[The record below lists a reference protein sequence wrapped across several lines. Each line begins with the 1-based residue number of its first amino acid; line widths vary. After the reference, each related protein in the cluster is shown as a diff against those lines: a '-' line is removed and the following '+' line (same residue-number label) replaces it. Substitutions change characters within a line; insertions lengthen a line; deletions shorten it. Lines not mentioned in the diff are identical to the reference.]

1 MYRTGFFRAAASIEG
16 LRAYIAY
23 FSPCAHIV
31 FFLLQ
36 FLSVVLAPIPSNI
49 TAAAGGMLFGTWPAF
64 FLTFGAVA
72 LGSLVVFSLAR
83 ALGRDFASRLVSRKL
98 SDKYQAVLQAKAP
111 VFLTL
116 AFLFPFF
123 PDDMLCILAGLTDLS
138 PRRFFLIVVLA
149 RPWGLLF
156 ASALGGSALKL
167 PLWAMVP
174 IGLAGLA
181 LFLLWL
187 EMLALMVVQTAE
199 VYLPPWVIWNLL
211 GLPWLLALGV
221 YAWFFWR
228 QRRIWQDLGAV
239 AGVDPAGSR

>member
-1 MYRTGFFRAAASIEG
+1 LYRTGFFRAAASIEG

-83 ALGRDFASRLVSRKL
+83 ALGQQFAGQFVSEKL
-98 SDKYQAVLQAKAP
+98 SDKYLDVIRRKRD
-111 VFLTL
+111 VFLAL

-123 PDDMLCILAGLTDLS
+123 PDDILCILAGLTSLS
-138 PRRFFLIVVLA
+138 FRSFALIVLMA

-181 LFLLWL
+181 LFLLGMQYGDRL
-187 EMLALMVVQTAE
+187 ERLVLE
-199 VYLPPWVIWNLL
+199 RLR
-211 GLPWLLALGV
+211 GRGKK
-221 YAWFFWR
+221 
-228 QRRIWQDLGAV
+228 D
-239 AGVDPAGSR
+239 